1 MEIVRCKI
9 LVFFIFLISACSN
22 SQEMDTS
29 EIKFLKSFERLFD
42 APKHLGSFIDARDLI
57 SREKIDQ
64 AQVPLLFAELET
76 GQNGTL
82 YKYPDEGVS
91 STTWIGVDGATITLQ
106 NGMLMATRGMGH
118 DLMGS
123 KTSINIKWSALVNK
137 TSYDR
142 KLSYLM
148 EGNSL
153 SVQLFSCS
161 ILKTKSG
168 VVIENFDIKFVTA
181 YFEEVCSN
189 EYFTFKNDYFV
200 DKDDIVR
207 RANVFHSQVIGN
219 IYIERLDR

>member
-9 LVFFIFLISACSN
+9 LVFFIFFISACSN
-22 SQEMDTS
+22 SQEMDTG

-42 APKHLGSFIDARDLI
+42 TPKHLGSLIDARDLI

-106 NGMLMATRGMGH
+106 NGLLMATRGMGH

-123 KTSINIKWSALVNK
+123 KTSLNIKWSALVNK

-142 KLSYLM
+142 QLSYLM

-153 SVQLFSCS
+153 SVQLFNCS
-161 ILKTKSG
+161 ILKTKSR
-168 VVIENFDIKFVTA
+168 VIIENFDIKFVTA
-181 YFEEVCSN
+181 HFEEVCSN